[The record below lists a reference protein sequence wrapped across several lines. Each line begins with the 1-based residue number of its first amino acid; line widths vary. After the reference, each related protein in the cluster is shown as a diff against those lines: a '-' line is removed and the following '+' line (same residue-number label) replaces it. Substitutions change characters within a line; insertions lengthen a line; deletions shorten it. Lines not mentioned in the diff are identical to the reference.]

1 MLSPDFTMSRFLEPF
16 QFNFMNEAFLAGA
29 MVALVCAVLSC
40 YLVLKG
46 WSLMGD
52 AVSHA
57 VLPGIVLAYWVG
69 APLALGAF
77 GAGLFCA
84 VATGYVKTHS
94 RLKED
99 TVMGVVFTGLFGLG
113 LVMFSRTTSDMHL
126 DHILLGN
133 IIGIDAAQLREMALI
148 SGLALL
154 LLGLRG
160 RDLKLACYDP
170 SHAQAIGL
178 SVRGLTFL
186 LLCVLALVIVAA
198 LRAVGIILVVA
209 MLITPG
215 ATGFLLAKRFA
226 GMMLIAV
233 ISALTCTFAGIY
245 ISFFADAS
253 PPACIV
259 LAQSLVFL
267 AAYGRRMLGDRR
279 AKPVEA
285 SRAG

>member
-1 MLSPDFTMSRFLEPF
+1 MIDLLEPF
-16 QFNFMNEAFLAGA
+16 DFGFMREAFLAGA
-29 MVALVCAVLSC
+29 MVSLVCAVLSC

-84 VATGYVKTHS
+84 VATGYIKTNS
-94 RLKED
+94 RVKED

-113 LVMFSRTTSDMHL
+113 LVMFSRTTSDLHL

-133 IIGIDAAQLREMALI
+133 IMGIDAAQLQEIALI

-154 LLGLRG
+154 LLAVRG
-160 RDLKLACYDP
+160 RDLKLVCCDP

-178 SVRGLTFL
+178 SAKSLTLL

-226 GMMLIAV
+226 RMVAIAV
-233 ISALTCTFAGIY
+233 LTALVCTFAGIY
-245 ISFFADAS
+245 ISFFIDGS
-253 PPACIV
+253 PSACIV
-259 LAQSLVFL
+259 LAQSLVFF
-267 AAYGRRMLGDRR
+267 AAYTRRLWLDRR
-279 AKPVEA
+279 V
-285 SRAG
+285 

>member
-1 MLSPDFTMSRFLEPF
+1 MPSLLEPF
-16 QFNFMNEAFLAGA
+16 RYGFMNEAFLAGA

-57 VLPGIVLAYWVG
+57 VLPGIVLAYWLG

-84 VATGYVKTHS
+84 LATGYVKTHS
-94 RLKED
+94 RIKED

-113 LVMFSRTTSDMHL
+113 LVMFSRTTSDLHL
-126 DHILLGN
+126 DHILFGN
-133 IIGIDAAQLREMALI
+133 ILGIENGQLKEMALI
-148 SGLALL
+148 SGIALL
-154 LLGLRG
+154 LLAVRG
-160 RDLKLACYDP
+160 RDLKLVCCDP
-170 SHAQAIGL
+170 THAQVIGL
-178 SVRGLTFL
+178 SVRRLTFL

-198 LRAVGIILVVA
+198 LQAVGIVLVVA

-226 GMMLIAV
+226 RMVWIAV
-233 ISALTCTFAGIY
+233 VSAQICTFAGIY
-245 ISFFADAS
+245 ISFFTNAS
-253 PPACIV
+253 TAACIV
-259 LAQSLVFL
+259 LAQSLVFA
-267 AAYGRRMLGDRR
+267 AAYGRRIWQDRPGKSLR
-279 AKPVEA
+279 A
-285 SRAG
+285 

>member
-1 MLSPDFTMSRFLEPF
+1 MNRLLEPF
-16 QFNFMNEAFLAGA
+16 QFRFMNEAFLAGG

-84 VATGYVKTHS
+84 VATGYIKTHS
-94 RLKED
+94 RIKED
-99 TVMGVVFTGLFGLG
+99 TVMGVVFTGMFGLG
-113 LVMFSRTTSDMHL
+113 LVMFSRTTSDLHL

-133 IIGIDAAQLREMALI
+133 ILGIDNAQLMEMALI

-154 LLGLRG
+154 LMVVRG
-160 RDLKLACYDP
+160 RDLKLVCCDP
-170 SHAQAIGL
+170 SHAQVIGL
-178 SVRGLTFL
+178 SVRALTLL
-186 LLCVLALVIVAA
+186 LLCILALVIVAA

-215 ATGFLLAKRFA
+215 ATGFLLAKRFSR
-226 GMMLIAV
+226 MMLISV
-233 ISALTCTFAGIY
+233 VSALACTFLGIY
-245 ISFFADAS
+245 ASYFWDAS
-253 PPACIV
+253 PAACIV
-259 LAQSLVFL
+259 LAQSLVFA
-267 AAYGRRMLGDRR
+267 AAYGRRIWLDRPR
-279 AKPVEA
+279 RNSAVEA
-285 SRAG
+285 EAS